1 MQLSS
6 YENITQENIIFNEAK
21 EYKVKL
27 KIARLNTNVSQL
39 KLNIQM
45 ERKEL

>member
-21 EYKVKL
+21 STKS
-27 KIARLNTNVSQL
+27 KIARLNTNVFQL
-39 KLNIQM
+39 KSNIQI
-45 ERKEL
+45 KKKVH

>member
-1 MQLSS
+1 MQLSN

-21 EYKVKL
+21 STKT

-39 KLNIQM
+39 RSNIQM
-45 ERKEL
+45 EKKEFW